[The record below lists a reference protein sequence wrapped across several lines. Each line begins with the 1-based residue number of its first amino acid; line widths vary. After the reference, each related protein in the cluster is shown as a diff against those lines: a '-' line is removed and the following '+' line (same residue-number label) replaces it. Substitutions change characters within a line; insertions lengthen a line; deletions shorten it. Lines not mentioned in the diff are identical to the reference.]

1 MHRLTPFRMGTLGLL
16 RLLALAPL
24 LTLWGTATARPA
36 QAAPIEYAAALSGA
50 AESPPVAS
58 AGTGNARVELDTAA
72 HTLRVRV
79 TFSGLTGNSTNAHIH
94 APTAVAGT
102 GTAGVATQTPTFLGF
117 PSGVTSG
124 TYDATFDTTLAGSW
138 NPAYITANGGT
149 PAGAEAALATA
160 LAAGKAYL
168 NVHSTFSTS
177 GEIRG
182 FLTPPAVGGRGLAI
196 STPNDGDFWDVKLTW
211 QAGNVQAGYVLL
223 KHNTATAVTNLINL
237 SAAAS
242 SYLDLPVVNE
252 TYCYILAPVDIA
264 GAPLGLSDLQCAR
277 PGFEIGTVAADNFT
291 LALNQSSNATLT
303 WLVPPD
309 GVDTYTL
316 WRITLDGAPPTSV
329 TLPGSA
335 LDSVQPVA
343 ASGTCFQLLGE
354 GGPGTGSTNILC
366 GVPGVS
372 SLNSSKL
379 SVAALQT
386 LMADALRNGGSIG
399 Q

>member
-1 MHRLTPFRMGTLGLL
+1 MFTG
-16 RLLALAPL
+16 
-24 LTLWGTATARPA
+24 
-36 QAAPIEYAAALSGA
+36 SG
-50 AESPPVAS
+50 PVGAV
-58 AGTGNARVELDTAA
+58 GNVIGHIVCYVKETRSVVMTS
-72 HTLRVRV
+72 
-79 TFSGLTGNSTNAHIH
+79 FNQQTNAHEILLVKELTEPLLASVH
-94 APTAVAGT
+94 
-102 GTAGVATQTPTFLGF
+102 
-117 PSGVTSG
+117 SH
-124 TYDATFDTTLAGSW
+124 LAG
-138 NPAYITANGGT
+138 P
-149 PAGAEAALATA
+149 
-160 LAAGKAYL
+160 
-168 NVHSTFSTS
+168 HSTAT
-177 GEIRG
+177 
-182 FLTPPAVGGRGLAI
+182 VAI
-196 STPNDGDFWDVKLTW
+196 VNVKLTW